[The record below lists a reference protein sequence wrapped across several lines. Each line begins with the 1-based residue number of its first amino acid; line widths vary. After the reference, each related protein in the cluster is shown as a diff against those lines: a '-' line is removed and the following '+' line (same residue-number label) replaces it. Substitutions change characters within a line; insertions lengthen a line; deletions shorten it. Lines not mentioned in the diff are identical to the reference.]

1 MNDRPFETFC
11 EMIDSLPPKAV
22 LEAAARERRM
32 LEEDLSSGRTP
43 PNGDTASILDFCRFL
58 EGAVRGSFVLPD
70 TMLMEHWAFYGK
82 TVRRLAG
89 AEELPRKLKEDIEA
103 AFRDV
108 FCRIMD

>member
-1 MNDRPFETFC
+1 MR
-11 EMIDSLPPKAV
+11 
-22 LEAAARERRM
+22 
-32 LEEDLSSGRTP
+32 EEDLSSGRTP